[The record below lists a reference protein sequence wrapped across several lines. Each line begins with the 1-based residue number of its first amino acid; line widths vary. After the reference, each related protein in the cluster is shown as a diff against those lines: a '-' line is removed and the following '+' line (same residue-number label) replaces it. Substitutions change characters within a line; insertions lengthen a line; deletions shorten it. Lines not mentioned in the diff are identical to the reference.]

1 MRHTKTRGRDPDAT
15 RSSALDA
22 AQHLFAEKGFAGT
35 SMREIAA
42 VAGVSQPLIY
52 YHFGSKEGLYS
63 AVKERLMKE
72 GLRAIIPRDS
82 DSHEAVPSALE
93 LIRTTY
99 QYVSG
104 NEDLMRLVAW
114 AHLER
119 ENTPWPGEAEFTRAT
134 AKYIQRRLSDGAS
147 RKNVDPLITTIMIE
161 ALIFYWS
168 ANRQY
173 YASIFEEPLEQVTER
188 YLDQIADLFFQDA
201 SAHKDKE

>member
-15 RSSALDA
+15 RGSALDA
-22 AQHLFAEKGFAGT
+22 AQHLFAEKGFAGA

-72 GLRAIIPRDS
+72 GLRAILPRDS
-82 DSHEAVPSALE
+82 EPSETAPGASE

-99 QYVSG
+99 KYVSG

-119 ENTPWPGEAEFTRAT
+119 DNTPWPGEAEFTRA
-134 AKYIQRRLSDGAS
+134 AADYIQRRLSDSLS
-147 RKNVDPLITTIMIE
+147 RRSVDPMITTIMIE

-188 YLDQIADLFFQDA
+188 YLDQIADLFFQDT
-201 SAHKDKE
+201 SVPKDKE

>member
-1 MRHTKTRGRDPDAT
+1 MRRTKTRGRDPDAT
-15 RSSALDA
+15 RASALEA

-72 GLRAIIPRDS
+72 GLRAIIPRDG
-82 DSHEAVPSALE
+82 DPQETVPGAPE

-99 QYVSG
+99 KYVSG

-119 ENTPWPGEAEFTRAT
+119 DNTPWPGEAEFTRAT
-134 AKYIQRRLSDGAS
+134 AKYIQRRLSDSAS

-188 YLDQIADLFFQDA
+188 YLDQIADLFFQDT
-201 SAHKDKE
+201 SARKDKE